1 MVGGNSLWKSMFD
14 NIDSRHQDNFETD
27 RAKRERGERKTTKTT
42 KTTTSMYK

>member
-27 RAKRERGERKTTKTT
+27 RAKRGRGERKTT